1 MVKKKPTKLTLNVKG
16 EGYAVHD
23 SLQIE
28 GADGCLVELSPDAP
42 NHLDFG
48 QVTFSP
54 WLLLKQLGSSHSWKS
69 QLLAISSTL
78 DLHASLTDKHPHCL
92 CTMASLNATRLS

>member
-28 GADGCLVELSPDAP
+28 GADGRLVELSPDAP

-48 QVTFSP
+48 QVSFSP
-54 WLLLKQLGSSHSWKS
+54 GLLLKQLGIV
-69 QLLAISSTL
+69 ISMQ
-78 DLHASLTDKHPHCL
+78 ASLTSVSIACAQWPAW
-92 CTMASLNATRLS
+92 T

>member
-28 GADGCLVELSPDAP
+28 GADGRLVELSPDAP

-48 QVTFSP
+48 QVTCSP
-54 WLLLKQLGSSHSWKS
+54 WLLLEQLG
-69 QLLAISSTL
+69 TL
-78 DLHASLTDKHPHCL
+78 ICMQASLTSTPIACSQWL
-92 CTMASLNATRLS
+92 A

>member
-1 MVKKKPTKLTLNVKG
+1 LAVTFAPTLAAPSNFNVICMVRKKPTKLTLNVKG

-28 GADGCLVELSPDAP
+28 GADGRLVELSPDAP

-48 QVTFSP
+48 QVSFSL
-54 WLLLKQLGSSHSWKS
+54 WLFHLGYSSRNWALLSAYK
-69 QLLAISSTL
+69 
-78 DLHASLTDKHPHCL
+78 PH
-92 CTMASLNATRLS
+92 

>member
-23 SLQIE
+23 SLQVE
-28 GADGCLVELSPDAP
+28 GADGRMVELSPDAP

-48 QVTFSP
+48 Q
-54 WLLLKQLGSSHSWKS
+54 
-69 QLLAISSTL
+69 
-78 DLHASLTDKHPHCL
+78 AS
-92 CTMASLNATRLS
+92 